1 MMEYDAIRCVEHGN
15 EINTLKNFA
24 IWAKNKIRGDGN
36 GNKGYDIRLDRL
48 EDFKKLLE
56 ENEARKQR
64 KYDRLSVALIIQAV
78 AFFLFVFKDFII
90 K

>member
-1 MMEYDAIRCVEHGN
+1 MEFDAIRCVEH
-15 EINTLKNFA
+15 EKDITSIKESMA
-24 IWAKNKIRGDGN
+24 WVKNKIRGN

-78 AFFLFVFKDFII
+78 AFFLFVFKDFVI